1 MAQGNKVLVV
11 GAGVTGAALSH
22 LLQDAKRALK
32 HVPEVVVWEKNN
44 IAGGRMMA
52 RSFRKNCSVHVD
64 IGAQYLTRFTAA
76 NDDFR
81 ALLMQKHKL
90 VPFDESA
97 IAQDSYH
104 QARRTDASDGK
115 PLLDHLI
122 CPDALGFRS
131 MVQELLEGTPTVL
144 SQELE
149 CFEVLN
155 DTQIRVVSVDGHE
168 EIVNNLV
175 LTCPVPNVL
184 PILDKSTAFPACAA
198 ELEALAAVQ
207 YSQRFALAY
216 LFNAEIA
223 SQVQELGWTSKYVSK
238 EEDDVVRYLCWDNL
252 KKQGSAG
259 EKPHFTLLVHTS
271 VPFGVKNMD
280 SKHENDEILATIT
293 KSVKRILPFLPDEED
308 VIMHRWRSVKRWAT
322 GNIVTCI
329 LMSVLLR
336 VWCARISQVTKP
348 YSEASISVLVLSESP
363 KIVLAGDAFLGSNF
377 DNCLLSAKAAADI
390 ITKGAISS
398 GL

>member
-22 LLQDAKRALK
+22 LLQDAKQALK
-32 HVPEVVVWEKNN
+32 YVPDVVVWEKNN

-52 RSFRKNCSVHVD
+52 RSFRKNRSVHVD
-64 IGAQYLTRFTAA
+64 IGAQYLTKFTTA

-81 ALLMQKHKL
+81 ARLVQKHEL

-115 PLLDHLI
+115 PLLDHAI

-131 MVQELLEGTPTVL
+131 MVQELLEGTPTIL

-149 CFEVLN
+149 RFEVLN
-155 DTQIRVVSVDGHE
+155 DTQIKVVSVDGRE
-168 EIVNNLV
+168 EMVNNLV

-184 PILDKSTAFPACAA
+184 PILDKSTAFPARAA

-216 LFNAEIA
+216 LFNGEIA
-223 SQVQELGWTSKYVSK
+223 SQVQKLGWISKYVSE

-252 KKQGSAG
+252 KKQRSTG
-259 EKPHFTLLVHTS
+259 ENPYFTLLVHTS

-280 SKHENDEILATIT
+280 NKRENDEILATIT
-293 KSVKRILPFLPDEED
+293 KSVKKILPFLPDEED
-308 VIMHRWRSVKRWAT
+308 VIMHRWR
-322 GNIVTCI
+322 
-329 LMSVLLR
+329 
-336 VWCARISQVTKP
+336 ISQVTKP
-348 YSEASISVLVLSESP
+348 YREASIPALVISESP
-363 KIVLAGDAFLGSNF
+363 KIVLAGDAFLGSTF
-377 DNCLLSAKAAADI
+377 DNCLLSAKAAANI